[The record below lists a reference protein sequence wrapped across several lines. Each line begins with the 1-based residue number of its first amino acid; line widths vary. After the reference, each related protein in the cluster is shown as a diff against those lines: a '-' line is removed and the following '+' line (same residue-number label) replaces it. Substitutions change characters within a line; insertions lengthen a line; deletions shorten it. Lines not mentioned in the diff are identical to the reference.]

1 MATTATAPG
10 DPGGR
15 GKCRSLVT
23 GASAGIGRA
32 TALALARRGD
42 HVLATG
48 RREARLDA
56 LAEEV
61 AADPT
66 SSGRIEP
73 LVFDLT
79 DRRATEAALEG
90 PAAAGIDV
98 LVNNAGLA
106 RGVAPLQEGDVD
118 DWEAMIDTNLR
129 GLLYAT
135 RAVLP
140 GMVARG
146 RGDIVNVGSVAGRWV
161 YPGGNVYCATKYA
174 VGALSEA
181 LRLDVQGTGLRVTNV
196 LPGMVETEFSQVRLG
211 DVAQAAAVYEGMTPL
226 SGEDI
231 AETILWALD
240 RPPHVTI
247 QELVVFPTD
256 QAGVGPG
263 KVHRRSSPDGGGGRR

>member
-1 MATTATAPG
+1 
-10 DPGGR
+10 
-15 GKCRSLVT
+15 
-23 GASAGIGRA
+23 
-32 TALALARRGD
+32 
-42 HVLATG
+42 VLATG

>member
-15 GKCRSLVT
+15 GKRRSLVT

-56 LAEEV
+56 LAEEA

-211 DVAQAAAVYEGMTPL
+211 DAGQAAAVYEGMTPL